1 MASLG
6 VAGGKGGISVV
17 AAAAAAAGSAAA
29 GASSSAAGPR
39 RVRIFSSILLECQ
52 VVLSSRAQ

>member
-1 MASLG
+1 MASRG
-6 VAGGKGGISVV
+6 VSGGKGGISVV
-17 AAAAAAAGSAAA
+17 AAAAAAAPAAA

-39 RVRIFSSILLECQ
+39 RVKIFSSMDRECH

>member
-1 MASLG
+1 MASRG
-6 VAGGKGGISVV
+6 VSGGRGGIAVV